1 MMSPATTNVRCGG
14 RIASLVATCLLVFCV
29 NAVAATD
36 PAPAVNRLPDEFEAR
51 LVQNP
56 ASLRV
61 AAEYR
66 QLVIETGRYDQGSTL
81 FEHQGFRARLDARAD
96 QIPDT
101 IERAL
106 DAGARVDTTLRELY
120 PDLSR
125 AMWKVVP

>member
-29 NAVAATD
+29 NAVAASD
-36 PAPAVNRLPDEFEAR
+36 PAPACNRLLDEFEAR

-81 FEHQGFRARLDARAD
+81 FEHHGFRARLDARAD
-96 QIPDT
+96 QIPDI

-106 DAGARVDTTLRELY
+106 DAGVRVDTTLRELY

-125 AMWKVVP
+125 AAWKGVP